1 VTLLQR
7 ERVPWHDCRTL
18 DDDARDGKA
27 IYPEQTEPH
36 VHFHEHGL
44 GRHSHVHVHPD
55 EHAHSTRTDTGR
67 HGE

>member
-1 VTLLQR
+1 VKISIPLTTR
-7 ERVPWHDCRTL
+7 GMWSHERTL
-18 DDDARDGKA
+18 ADEDGV
-27 IYPEQTEPH
+27 YPEQTDPH

-55 EHAHSTRTDTGR
+55 EHAHSSRTDTGR